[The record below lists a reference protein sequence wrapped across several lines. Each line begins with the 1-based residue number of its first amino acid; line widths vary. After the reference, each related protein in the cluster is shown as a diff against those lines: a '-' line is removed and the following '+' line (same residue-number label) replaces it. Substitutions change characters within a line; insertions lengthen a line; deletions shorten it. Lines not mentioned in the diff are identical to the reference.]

1 MEELIIMSKQYILD
15 DIEGLK
21 KANDFLK
28 KLFTEIKDYKS
39 EEGTSYPVGIPRF
52 SYIDEFQIN
61 YNEMCINI
69 LGYFA
74 EKLGDKEELQLG
86 KYLTCWLDMCD
97 AKIRIGFSLNDELES
112 KLYDEVFGSHSTIY
126 TWTKNNLLPLLTLV
140 ANKYLDFED
149 TINFFERVGT
159 DGDSHNRQLA
169 WSASTYT
176 NGEAAA
182 KEIIDD
188 LFKLA
193 EDEEVLKDID
203 EVLDVYFD
211 KVFKYNK
218 EED

>member
-1 MEELIIMSKQYILD
+1 MSKQYILK
-15 DIEGLK
+15 DIEKLK

-28 KLFTEIKDYKS
+28 TLFASVENYKH
-39 EEGTSYPVGIPRF
+39 EEGTSYPVGIPNFGFR
-52 SYIDEFQIN
+52 DEFQIN

-126 TWTKNNLLPLLTLV
+126 TWTKDTLLPLLTLV

-149 TINFFERVGT
+149 TISFFERVGT
-159 DGDSHNRQLA
+159 DGDSHTRQLS

-188 LFKLA
+188 IFKLA

-218 EED
+218 EEY